1 MELEVDTIILM
12 EDSIF
17 DARLLNVIRLD
28 QELGET
34 TSCLVESL
42 YLLEESEMKPVMFA
56 LKHEKHHFGC
66 VLNLFHILYLSS

>member
-1 MELEVDTIILM
+1 MFSAEELSLYNGTDERLPTLLAIIG
-12 EDSIF
+12 
-17 DARLLNVIRLD
+17 LD

-66 VLNLFHILYLSS
+66 VLNLFHIRYLSS